1 MRVIKI
7 CSGMLKSREKPNY
20 LLAVFNYEK
29 NEWQQA
35 YMTRFETYEK
45 CKARYNYLL
54 KSAMN
59 GFSPKQVEEAL
70 KFGYENTHKEI
81 YGGIGQERFFNEN
94 IDLGLLIIDIRS
106 VVK

>member
-1 MRVIKI
+1 MPQVGIFWFDPTDHTFFGVRKQE
-7 CSGMLKSREKPNY
+7 L
-20 LLAVFNYEK
+20 
-29 NEWQQA
+29 
-35 YMTRFETYEK
+35 T
-45 CKARYNYLL
+45 
-54 KSAMN
+54 
-59 GFSPKQVEEAL
+59 PKQVEEAL